1 MPTPS
6 LNNSIRCYT
15 FVECF
20 TCKRLQISQRLAPVV
35 VIALTIYE
43 KLKSRIALNS
53 VLETEIL
60 RTTVFVSSET
70 YGDDDDQI
78 RGTLFIR

>member
-6 LNNSIRCYT
+6 LNI
-15 FVECF
+15 FVESF
-20 TCKRLQISQRLAPVV
+20 TCKRLQISQQSASVV
-35 VIALTIYE
+35 VFALE

-60 RTTVFVSSET
+60 RSIVFVSSVT
-70 YGDDDDQI
+70 YRDDDDQI
-78 RGTLFIR
+78 

>member
-6 LNNSIRCYT
+6 LNNSCAIRCCI
-15 FVECF
+15 FVESF
-20 TCKRLQISQRLAPVV
+20 TCKRLQISQRSASVV
-35 VIALTIYE
+35 VFALAIYE

-60 RTTVFVSSET
+60 RSTVFVSSVT
-70 YGDDDDQI
+70 YRDDDDQI
-78 RGTLFIR
+78 